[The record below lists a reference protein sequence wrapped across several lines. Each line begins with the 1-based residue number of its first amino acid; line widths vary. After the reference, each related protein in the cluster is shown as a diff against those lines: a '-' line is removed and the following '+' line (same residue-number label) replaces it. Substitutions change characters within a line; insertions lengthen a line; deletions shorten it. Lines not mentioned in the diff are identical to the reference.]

1 MYMEN
6 INVKKFIKMSATEIE
21 CLHSV
26 HYFYTIQIHNIT
38 SHNEQNVKHHITVHS
53 KELHC

>member
-6 INVKKFIKMSATEIE
+6 INVKQFIKMSATEIE